1 MVHFLETS
9 SNREYVAVHIRQRS
23 TLGARKRSILCLRA
37 TVSLIRFFIQF
48 SKYLPELQQVRQEN
62 VEIDFN
68 SGSIKI
74 IPGF

>member
-1 MVHFLETS
+1 MFIVMHMVYFKKEAALIIFGSQEK
-9 SNREYVAVHIRQRS
+9 VLVLFQ
-23 TLGARKRSILCLRA
+23 ILCLRA